1 MSKARSFL
9 ARIIGYVLAAV
20 VAYLA
25 FRMFLGTVYWLFRMV
40 IVIVAVAGLTTLYL
54 KLKAPSTKP

>member
-9 ARIIGYVLAAV
+9 ASIIGYLLAAV

-25 FRMFLGTVYWLFRMV
+25 FRMFLGTVYWLIRM
-40 IVIVAVAGLTTLYL
+40 IVIVLAVGGLAMLYL
-54 KLKAPSTKP
+54 KLKAPSSKP

>member
-9 ARIIGYVLAAV
+9 ASIIGYLLAAI

-40 IVIVAVAGLTTLYL
+40 IMIVAVAGLATIYL
-54 KLKAPSTKP
+54 KLKAPSNKP

>member
-1 MSKARSFL
+1 MSKVRSFL
-9 ARIIGYVLAAV
+9 ASIIGYLLAAV

-25 FRMFLGTVYWLFRMV
+25 FRMFLGTVYWLLRMV
-40 IVIVAVAGLTTLYL
+40 IVIVAVGGLATLYL